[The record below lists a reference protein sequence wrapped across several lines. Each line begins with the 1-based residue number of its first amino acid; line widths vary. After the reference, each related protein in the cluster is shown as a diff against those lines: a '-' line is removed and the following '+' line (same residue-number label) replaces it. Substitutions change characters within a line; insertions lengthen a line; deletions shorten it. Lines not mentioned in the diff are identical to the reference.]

1 MQVEKRGDWARR
13 RWAVAQPTRT
23 ITMAD
28 EAQMVGDSHMRRMD
42 LVALRMRIQNA
53 LGQEKWPKYWSLLQR
68 FMRFKLS
75 KEELD
80 NDARAVSPCA
90 PAAPLLRG
98 SSAPWQ
104 NWRCVTGIGFR
115 V

>member
-1 MQVEKRGDWARR
+1 
-13 RWAVAQPTRT
+13 
-23 ITMAD
+23 MAD

-90 PAAPLLRG
+90 PAAPLLCD
-98 SSAPWQ
+98 SSAPCPLAL
-104 NWRCVTGIGFR
+104 CVRHSVSVYGLGLCPVQI
-115 V
+115 

>member
-1 MQVEKRGDWARR
+1 
-13 RWAVAQPTRT
+13 
-23 ITMAD
+23 MAD

-53 LGQEKWPKYWSLLQR
+53 LGQEKWPKFWSLLQR

-90 PAAPLLRG
+90 PAAPLPRPA
-98 SSAPWQ
+98 APAHAPA
-104 NWRCVTGIGFR
+104 VYI
-115 V
+115 

>member
-1 MQVEKRGDWARR
+1 
-13 RWAVAQPTRT
+13 
-23 ITMAD
+23 
-28 EAQMVGDSHMRRMD
+28 MD

-80 NDARAVSPCA
+80 NDARAVSPCD